1 MSHRTVIINVVSPG
15 GAAATIAGEDAP
27 PYRVSVEY
35 RPSDDKTAA
44 QIGNEV
50 ERITKKC
57 EQIVAGTGQ

>member
-1 MSHRTVIINVVSPG
+1 MSHRIVIINIVSPG
-15 GAAATIAGEDAP
+15 SVAALAAEEAP

-35 RPSDDKTAA
+35 HPSDDKTAQ

-57 EQIVAGTGQ
+57 EQIVAGTG